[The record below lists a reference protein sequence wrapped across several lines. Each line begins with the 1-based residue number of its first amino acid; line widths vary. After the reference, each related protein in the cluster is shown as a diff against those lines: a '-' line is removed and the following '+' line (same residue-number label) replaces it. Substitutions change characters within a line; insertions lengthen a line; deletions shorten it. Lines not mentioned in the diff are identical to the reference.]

1 MNRWMQVGIW
11 LFYSALIVA
20 MSSLPSS
27 QIDRFYFF
35 PGQDKLIHFFEY
47 LLLAFLTDL
56 VFIRFWPDKNK
67 TRVFSVLL
75 YGILFAVA
83 DEFHQAFVP
92 GRSCSGWDLLTD
104 LLAFFCY
111 YPFLRAIPNHFR
123 TLLPACIWT
132 QA

>member
-1 MNRWMQVGIW
+1 MQVGIW

-47 LLLAFLTDL
+47 LLLAFFTDL

-67 TRVFSVLL
+67 TRFLCVLL
-75 YGILFAVA
+75 YGILFAA
-83 DEFHQAFVP
+83 TDEIHQAFVP
-92 GRSCSGWDLLTD
+92 GRSCSGWDLFTD
-104 LLAFFCY
+104 ILAFFCY
-111 YPFLRAIPNHFR
+111 FPLLKTVPNPLKKR
-123 TLLPACIWT
+123 LPSRIWL